1 MDSCRDIKGGEKDAP
16 EPQLCTEF
24 ARMADEH
31 GWSIEEY
38 ADLKDG
44 VWVVSRSEQPA
55 STYKDDIQNSI
66 ANVVDSSFWY
76 RIRNHLLLQYLDRNG
91 ISGTLWDIGS
101 GTGVV
106 SRALSGG
113 GYQVVA
119 IEPGRGGAI
128 SAAAYGVTSVSS
140 TLEDLQLPTGS
151 VSAIGLF
158 DVIEHLPNSKT
169 LLAECHRVLSP
180 TGQLF
185 LSVPAHTW
193 LWSQTD
199 VLSGHQC
206 RYSRRSLRTE
216 LETSAF
222 VIHDCSYRLASLVIP
237 MALIRSIP
245 WRLGYRSKQS
255 VDQRQLAMA
264 LPRTVTW
271 ITRLERLFGNWSPF
285 GTSLFACAS
294 PRQ

>member
-1 MDSCRDIKGGEKDAP
+1 MDSHRDIKGGEQETS
-16 EPQLCTEF
+16 EPQPRTEF
-24 ARMADEH
+24 ARLADRH
-31 GWSIEEY
+31 GWLIEEY
-38 ADLKDG
+38 ADLVDG
-44 VWVVSRSEQPA
+44 VWVVKGSRQPD
-55 STYKDDIQNSI
+55 SIFKDDIQNTLAS
-66 ANVVDSSFWY
+66 VVDSSFWY
-76 RIRNHLLLQYLDRNG
+76 RIRNHLLQRYLDRNRL
-91 ISGTLWDIGS
+91 SGALWDIGS

-106 SRALSGG
+106 SRALSDG

-119 IEPGRGGAI
+119 LEPGRSGAV

-151 VSAIGLF
+151 VNAIGLF
-158 DVIEHLPNSKT
+158 DVIEHLANSKT
-169 LLAECHRVLSP
+169 LLAECHRVLRP

-222 VIHDCSYRLASLVIP
+222 AIHDCSYHLASLVIP

-245 WRLGYRSKQS
+245 WRLGYRSTQS

-285 GTSLFACAS
+285 GTSLFAYAS